1 VPETPTDNGIIRLR
15 AAASVD
21 AIVEFLTTTL
31 HEAGITLFAVIDHS
45 GQAQKIGLTMPPTKV
60 VIFGNPKGGTP
71 VMLAAPSSALDLPLK
86 ILVAEDS
93 AGATWVSYNSLAW
106 LQNRHNIP
114 LALAANLKP
123 VEALAAK
130 AAHHS
135 SNA

>member
-1 VPETPTDNGIIRLR
+1 MPETPTDNGIIRLR

>member
-1 VPETPTDNGIIRLR
+1 MPETPSDNGIIRLP

-31 HEAGITLFAVIDHS
+31 HEAGVTLFAVIDHS
-45 GQAQKIGLTMPPTKV
+45 GEAEKAGLSMPPTKLL
-60 VIFGNPKGGTP
+60 IFGNPQSGTP

-93 AGATWVSYNSLAW
+93 AGSTWVSYNSLAW
-106 LQNRHNIP
+106 LQHRHNIP
-114 LALAANLKP
+114 AELAANLKA

-135 SNA
+135 SAE

>member
-1 VPETPTDNGIIRLR
+1 MPETPTDNGIIRLR

-60 VIFGNPKGGTP
+60 LIFGNPKGGTP

-114 LALAANLKP
+114 LALAANLKA